1 MKNIEYKVDE
11 QSVDEQGSSFEV
23 MNTGDSVN
31 FSDYVDPRADDYY
44 ESNISEHEEWEWVYD
59 EPTITDNDDKFYDA
73 LESEFEA
80 ENRNDEYNYV
90 KMKKGYQPN
99 EEVWDVL
106 KSTKWSSSNAVTISS
121 LEDVLWSRD
130 DEYQQAA

>member
-1 MKNIEYKVDE
+1 MKNIEYTVDE

-31 FSDYVDPRADDYY
+31 FSDYVDPRSDDYY
-44 ESNISEHEEWEWVYD
+44 ESNISEHEELVYN

-73 LESEFEA
+73 LESEFGSEK
-80 ENRNDEYNYV
+80 ENDEYHYV
-90 KMKKGYQPN
+90 KMKKGYKTN

-106 KSTKWSSSNAVTISS
+106 RSTKWSSSNAVTISS
-121 LEDVLWSRD
+121 LEDVLSRD
-130 DEYQQAA
+130 DEYKQAA

>member
-11 QSVDEQGSSFEV
+11 QPVDKQELSFEV

-44 ESNISEHEEWEWVYD
+44 ESNISEHKELVYN

-73 LESEFEA
+73 LESEFGL
-80 ENRNDEYNYV
+80 ENENDEYYYV
-90 KMKKGYQPN
+90 KMKKVNTN

-106 KSTKWSSSNAVTISS
+106 RSTKRSSSNAVTISS
-121 LEDVLWSRD
+121 LKDVLSGD
-130 DEYQQAA
+130 DEYKQAA

>member
-44 ESNISEHEEWEWVYD
+44 ESNISEHEELVYN

-73 LESEFEA
+73 LESEFGSEK
-80 ENRNDEYNYV
+80 ENDEYHYV
-90 KMKKGYQPN
+90 KMKKGYKTN

-106 KSTKWSSSNAVTISS
+106 RSTKWSSSNAVTISS
-121 LEDVLWSRD
+121 LEDVLSRD
-130 DEYQQAA
+130 DEYKQAA

>member
-11 QSVDEQGSSFEV
+11 QPVDKQELSFEV

-44 ESNISEHEEWEWVYD
+44 ESNISEHKELVYN

-73 LESEFEA
+73 LESEFGL
-80 ENRNDEYNYV
+80 ENENDEYYYV
-90 KMKKGYQPN
+90 KMKKVNTN

-106 KSTKWSSSNAVTISS
+106 RKEVQVM
-121 LEDVLWSRD
+121 L
-130 DEYQQAA
+130 

>member
-1 MKNIEYKVDE
+1 MKNIEYTVDE

-44 ESNISEHEEWEWVYD
+44 ESNISEHEELVYN

-73 LESEFEA
+73 LESEFGSEK
-80 ENRNDEYNYV
+80 ENDEYHYV
-90 KMKKGYQPN
+90 KMKKGYKTN

-106 KSTKWSSSNAVTISS
+106 RSTKWSSSNAVTISS
-121 LEDVLWSRD
+121 LEDVLSRD
-130 DEYQQAA
+130 DEYKQAA